1 MKFSV
6 LTISQVKQFCS
17 HPYISAMCMQGQ
29 SPALRKYKVQVV
41 VGILFKTAA
50 LYVVA
55 GANTASVWTD
65 CNLKITLLNSNG
77 V

>member
-1 MKFSV
+1 MKLSV

-17 HPYISAMCMQGQ
+17 HPYISAMCIQGQ
-29 SPALRKYKVQVV
+29 SPVFRKHKVQVV
-41 VGILFKTAA
+41 AGILFKTAA

-55 GANTASVWTD
+55 GANTASVLTD